1 MKLAIM
7 TGGGDAPGL
16 NAVIRG
22 VVRKATTNGDD
33 VIGFLDGWR
42 GVMEDEWMT
51 LDIDTCR
58 GLLVQGGTILGTTRL
73 NPFTEEDGV
82 ERCRRTLD
90 RWSIDALIVL
100 GGEGTLA
107 CTDQLHQLGMPVI
120 GVPKTIDND
129 VGLTEMTFGFATAVD
144 IATEAIGRLHTTG
157 ESHDRVMVIE
167 VMGRHVGHIAA
178 WSGIAGGATVTLVP
192 EFPFDIGEICES
204 ILRRHHRGKF
214 SSVVVVAEGATP
226 VPGTMKLPELEH
238 DNFGHVKLGGIGE
251 IVAAEIAARTGFDTR
266 TTVLGYVQR
275 GGEPSAFDRVLS
287 TWFGVEAAAAA
298 NERDFGKMIAYQC
311 GTMTRVPIAD
321 AVAELKYVRP
331 ELFEVAK
338 TFFA

>member
-1 MKLAIM
+1 MKLAVL

-22 VVRKATTNGDD
+22 VVRKATKNGDD

-51 LDIDTCR
+51 LDVDRCR
-58 GLLVQGGTILGTTRL
+58 GLLVQGGTILGTTRVS
-73 NPFTEEDGV
+73 PFKVENGV
-82 ERCRRTLD
+82 ELVEQTLS
-90 RWSIDALIVL
+90 RWEIDALVVL

-107 CTDQLHQLGMPVI
+107 CADRLYQRGLPIV

-129 VGLTEMTFGFATAVD
+129 VGITEMTFGFATAVD

-178 WSGIAGGATVTLVP
+178 WAGLAGGATVTLVP
-192 EFPFDIGEICES
+192 EVHFDIDEICQS

-214 SSVVVVAEGATP
+214 SSVVVVAEGAIP
-226 VPGTMKLPELEH
+226 VEGTLDLPELEK
-238 DNFGHVKLGGIGE
+238 DEFGHVRLGGIGE
-251 IVAAEIAARTGFDTR
+251 IVAAEIAERTGFDTR

-275 GGEPSAFDRVLS
+275 GGEPSPFDRVLS
-287 TWFGVEAAAAA
+287 TWYGVEAAAAA
-298 NERDFGKMIAYQC
+298 HDRDFGKMIAYQC

-321 AVAELKYVRP
+321 AVAELKYLRP
-331 ELFEVAK
+331 ELYDVAK